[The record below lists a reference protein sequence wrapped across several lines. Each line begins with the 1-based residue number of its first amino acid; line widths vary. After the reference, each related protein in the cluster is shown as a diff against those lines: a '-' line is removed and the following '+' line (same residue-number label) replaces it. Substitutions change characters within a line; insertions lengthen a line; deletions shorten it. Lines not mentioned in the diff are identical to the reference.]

1 MDRPVVAVIMA
12 GGAGERFWPV
22 SRKKRPKQLLKLASE
37 TDSMLE
43 EAVNRLRPIV
53 SDDRIFIAT
62 NTQLV
67 EPVKKSISSVPPEN
81 IIGEPHKRNTA
92 GCLVFSIA
100 HILARF
106 GEEAKDYLMSV
117 TTADHLIGDGGRFK
131 DTVIAGLTF
140 AHDNDALITIGVH
153 PTRPETGYGYIEIN
167 QLNKPFSE
175 FQSIPIYKVERFLEK
190 PSLDDAER
198 YQASRF
204 YYWNSGM
211 FFWKIS
217 TFLNELRKAEPILAD
232 GVDRLTDAIRKEP
245 DNEESIARI
254 FESLPDI
261 SIDYALMEKADNVF
275 AALGDFRWDDV
286 GAWDSLARIRR
297 RDDNRNTPIGDP
309 VLIDCK
315 NVVVYNEPGKEKM
328 AVCVIGMEDTI
339 VVSTNDGILV
349 CANDRAQN
357 VKDAVR
363 ELKKQDSMFL

>member
-1 MDRPVVAVIMA
+1 MDHPVVAVIMA
-12 GGAGERFWPV
+12 GGSGERFWPV
-22 SRKKRPKQLLKLASE
+22 SRKKHPKQLLKLASE
-37 TDSMLE
+37 SDSMLE

-53 SDDRIFIAT
+53 PDDRIFIAT
-62 NTQLV
+62 NTQLL
-67 EPVKKSISSVPPEN
+67 EPVKNSISSLPPEN

-92 GCLVFSIA
+92 GCLVFSVA

-106 GEEAKDYLMSV
+106 GDKANDYLMSV
-117 TTADHLIGDGGRFK
+117 TTADHLIGDGGRFN

-153 PTRPETGYGYIEIN
+153 PTRPETGYGYIEIA
-167 QLNKPFSE
+167 QLNKPLSE

-190 PSLDDAER
+190 PGLDDAEQ

-217 TFLNELRKAEPILAD
+217 TFLKELCKAAPDLAD
-232 GVDRLTDAIRKEP
+232 GINRLTEIMRHEP
-245 DNEESIARI
+245 DNNELIAQV

-261 SIDYALMEKADNVF
+261 SIDYALIEKAENVYVV
-275 AALGDFRWDDV
+275 LGDFRWDDV

-297 RDDNRNTPIGDP
+297 RDENRNTPIGDP

-349 CANDRAQN
+349 CSNDRAQN